1 LPGGVIGEYPA
12 HAGILP
18 LSRFQILSS
27 ENRFSSRKILSDAG
41 FVEGIKIGIRL
52 RTELTEE

>member
-1 LPGGVIGEYPA
+1 MPEYSLYPA
-12 HAGILP
+12 VKYFL
-18 LSRFQILSS
+18 LKS
-27 ENRFSSRKILSDAG
+27 RFSSRKILADAG